1 MRRLF
6 TQTFA
11 ALLIGLAAASTASAQ
26 DFQKSYQTGPN
37 GSLRIENVSGDVNLV
52 GYDGSAVTVAAF
64 KEGPDRDQVEV
75 EDLSTGDRVHLRAK
89 YPENCRRCN
98 ASLRFEV
105 RVPRS
110 GVSVERVSTASGDIN
125 ATDLS
130 GRVHLSTA
138 SGNVTLRGVSGEI
151 EAATASGQVKV
162 TQAAG
167 SVRASSAS
175 GDVEVEI
182 ARLEGTR
189 DLRFSSASGDVRV
202 RLPNDLDARVHLST
216 ASGRID
222 TDFPIEVKRH
232 EHGAGS
238 SASGQLG
245 GGTRSIRISTASGD
259 VSLKSL

>member
-1 MRRLF
+1 MRRLL

-11 ALLIGLAAASTASAQ
+11 ALLLGLAAASTAAAQ
-26 DFQKSYQTGPN
+26 DFQKSYQLGPD
-37 GSLRIENVSGDVNLV
+37 GSIRIENVSGDVNLV
-52 GYDGSAVTVAAF
+52 GHDGNSVTVTAF
-64 KEGPDRDQVEV
+64 KEGPDRDMVEV
-75 EDLSTGDRVHLRAK
+75 EDLSAPGRVHLRAK

-98 ASLRFEV
+98 AGLRFEV

-110 GVSVERVSTASGDIN
+110 GVNVERISTASGDIN
-125 ATDLS
+125 AADLA
-130 GRVHLSTA
+130 GRIHLSTA
-138 SGNVTLRGVSGEI
+138 SGNVTLRGVSGEV
-151 EAATASGQVKV
+151 EASTASGQVKV
-162 TQAAG
+162 TEAAG

-232 EHGAGS
+232 EYGGGS

-245 GGTRSIRISTASGD
+245 GGARSVRISTASGD